1 MPNELLQSSQTKSTT
16 APGYYTNY
24 LSDIATRGKTA
35 QEGAQYIGAQPLQ
48 EKAFSA
54 VCQNFGAGQGAITTG
69 QGYVGQAAG
78 QDITG
83 AASPF
88 LTAATT
94 SSPLCAARPMICQA
108 ANLNIACLA
117 SQYMSPYLRTAMQSV
132 SDIGQRNIRQNLSPM
147 ATAAAVGSG
156 QFGSQRG
163 AQVLGQVQAQAQQDI
178 NKQLA
183 DMANAGYGQALQAAQ
198 AKQTALGQAAGQISA
213 AQQAQNTAN
222 LTAGQT
228 AACAAAKEAGALT
241 AAGSAAG
248 ALGKTGAEMN
258 LACINAVSK
267 LGEQQQTIKQNEE
280 NFPLT
285 TLQSLASLLQ
295 GYSIPTSTTTQ
306 LEMSPLS
313 AMGAIGAGGLGL
325 FTPKYDSAGREIAG
339 SSPWDIIKQRFGG
352 AGGAAGGAG
361 GAAGGG
367 GGDITDPGQ
376 STGGGGASGD
386 PYDENVNPGDSTGGG
401 GAPDLSGCASL
412 PPDLDPGEI
421 FTCMRA
427 KCFDYMAPC
436 CCVPH
441 ASGGL
446 IKGRAVGGRIGCS
459 STRFLGG
466 LPYKRG

>member
-1 MPNELLQSSQTKSTT
+1 MANLLQSTQTKSTT
-16 APGYYTNY
+16 APGYYTDY
-24 LSDIATRGKTA
+24 LSDIASRGKEA
-35 QEGAQYIGAQPLQ
+35 QQGASFVGAQPLQ
-48 EKAFSA
+48 EKAFNA
-54 VCQNFGAGQGAITTG
+54 VCQNFGTGQGAITTG
-69 QGYVGQAAG
+69 QNYVGQAAG

-83 AASPF
+83 AATPF

-94 SSPLCAARPMICQA
+94 SSPLCAARPMICQS

-117 SQYMSPYLRTAMQSV
+117 GQYMSPYLQKAMQSV

-178 NKQLA
+178 NKQLSE
-183 DMANAGYGQALQAAQ
+183 MANTGYAQALQAAQ
-198 AKQTALGQAAGQISA
+198 AKQSALGQAAGQIAS

-241 AAGSAAG
+241 SAGQTMG
-248 ALGKTGAEMN
+248 TLGQTGAAMN
-258 LACINAVSK
+258 LACINAAST
-267 LGEQQQTIKQNEE
+267 LGGQQQTIAQNEE

-295 GYSIPTSTTTQ
+295 GYSIPTSTSTQ

-325 FTPKYDSAGREIAG
+325 FTPKYNSAGVEIPN
-339 SSPWDIIKQRFGG
+339 SSPWDVIKRQFGGTGGG
-352 AGGAAGGAG
+352 AGAGAGGAG
-361 GAAGGG
+361 GAGGVPS
-367 GGDITDPGQ
+367 DPGQ
-376 STGGGGASGD
+376 STGGGGAPDNS
-386 PYDENVNPGDSTGGG
+386 NPSPT
-401 GAPDLSGCASL
+401 PDLDPGSIASP
-412 PPDLDPGEI
+412 PPDLDPGADTGGFAI
-421 FTCMRA
+421 P
-427 KCFDYMAPC
+427 DSYYG
-436 CCVPH
+436 CCVGGFSSVPN

-446 IKGRAVGGRIGCS
+446 IKSRAVGGRIGCA
-459 STRFLGG
+459 STRSLGG

>member
-1 MPNELLQSSQTKSTT
+1 MGNLLQSSQTKSTT
-16 APGYYTNY
+16 APGYYTDY
-24 LSDIATRGKTA
+24 LTDIASRGKEA
-35 QEGAQYIGAQPLQ
+35 QQGAEYVGAQPLQ

-183 DMANAGYGQALQAAQ
+183 DMANAGFGQALQAAQ
-198 AKQTALGQAAGQISA
+198 AKQTALGQAAGQIST
-213 AQQAQNTAN
+213 AQQAQNAAN

-352 AGGAAGGAG
+352 AGGGAAAGGGGAAGGAG
-361 GAAGGG
+361 GCSSSSMPICGACSSGCSGSSMPIGGG
-367 GGDITDPGQ
+367 NTGCCSSSMPIGGCN
-376 STGGGGASGD
+376 TG
-386 PYDENVNPGDSTGGG
+386 
-401 GAPDLSGCASL
+401 
-412 PPDLDPGEI
+412 
-421 FTCMRA
+421 
-427 KCFDYMAPC
+427 C
-436 CCVPH
+436 CSSSMPICCN

>member
-1 MPNELLQSSQTKSTT
+1 
-16 APGYYTNY
+16 
-24 LSDIATRGKTA
+24 
-35 QEGAQYIGAQPLQ
+35 
-48 EKAFSA
+48 
-54 VCQNFGAGQGAITTG
+54 
-69 QGYVGQAAG
+69 
-78 QDITG
+78 
-83 AASPF
+83 
-88 LTAATT
+88 
-94 SSPLCAARPMICQA
+94 
-108 ANLNIACLA
+108 
-117 SQYMSPYLRTAMQSV
+117 MQSV

-183 DMANAGYGQALQAAQ
+183 DMANAGFGQALQAAT
-198 AKQTALGQAAGQISA
+198 AKQGALGQAAGQISA
-213 AQQAQNTAN
+213 AQQAQNAAN

-325 FTPKYDSAGREIAG
+325 FTPKYDSTGKPIAD
-339 SSPWDIIKQRFGG
+339 SSPWDIIKKQFGG

-361 GAAGGG
+361 SAGGAAGGAG
-367 GGDITDPGQ
+367 GCSSSSMPICG
-376 STGGGGASGD
+376 STGND
-386 PYDENVNPGDSTGGG
+386 
-401 GAPDLSGCASL
+401 GCASPSPDL
-412 PPDLDPGEI
+412 DPGSIASPSPDLDPGEI
-421 FTCMRA
+421 FTCMEE
-427 KCFDYMAPC
+427 KCFAIDCIGFAK
-436 CCVPH
+436 
-441 ASGGL
+441 GGL
-446 IKGRAVGGRIGCS
+446 IQNKATGGRIGCA
-459 STRFLGG
+459 STKSLGG